1 MSPKH
6 FLWSCTK
13 FVLCGLTGLMGLL
26 GMCIFTA
33 LSLEPL
39 TFGAAAIALLGFGLM
54 ITVYA
59 EGISRAWKQRNA
71 RKLPSK
77 SAGNKPV
84 QEINRL
90 ENPPSER
97 ACWHFPSLRTAL
109 MDFFIKNP

>member
-59 EGISRAWKQRNA
+59 EGIQ
-71 RKLPSK
+71 P
-77 SAGNKPV
+77 G
-84 QEINRL
+84 L
-90 ENPPSER
+90 EAEER
-97 ACWHFPSLRTAL
+97 AEDS
-109 MDFFIKNP
+109 IKIRRE

>member
-39 TFGAAAIALLGFGLM
+39 TCGAAAIALLGFGLM

-59 EGISRAWKQRNA
+59 EGIQPGLEAEDRAEA
-71 RKLPSK
+71 S
-77 SAGNKPV
+77 
-84 QEINRL
+84 
-90 ENPPSER
+90 
-97 ACWHFPSLRTAL
+97 
-109 MDFFIKNP
+109 IKIRRE